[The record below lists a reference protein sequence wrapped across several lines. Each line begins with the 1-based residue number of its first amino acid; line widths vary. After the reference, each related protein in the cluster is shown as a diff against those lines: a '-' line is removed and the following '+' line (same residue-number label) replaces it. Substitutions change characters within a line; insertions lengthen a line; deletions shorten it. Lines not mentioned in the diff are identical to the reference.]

1 MANNGWFKMYR
12 AFQDWEYYKNNN
24 VKILWLHILLNTEY
38 NGAEK
43 GTYKTKIDDLST
55 ALDMTRDQVKYS
67 LALLEDSKQIAKC
80 RRGKYLLITVLNWGK
95 YQGNGGN
102 DTFPRNSP
110 EISPQFS
117 PQFSTEK
124 KQGQTVD
131 TKGIATDDE
140 NENSPEISTE
150 NSTEDFRKFPP
161 STLHYIEEVKKE
173 EEEIH
178 FLARNSKE
186 VLDRDAIL
194 YPDGWIE

>member
-24 VKILWLHILLNTEY
+24 VKVLWLHILLNTEY

-43 GTYKTKIDDLST
+43 GTYRTKIDDLST
-55 ALDMTRDQVKYS
+55 ALNMTREQIKHS
-67 LALLEDSKQIAKC
+67 LTLLEKSNQIK
-80 RRGKYLLITVLNWGK
+80 RSRSGNSILITVLNWSK
-95 YQGNGGN
+95 YQGSGAN
-102 DTFPRNSP
+102 DGFNNLSTS
-110 EISPQFS
+110 
-117 PQFSTEK
+117 FSTK
-124 KQGQTVD
+124 KSTTSKQGQAVD
-131 TKGIATDDE
+131 SKGIETNNNTE
-140 NENSPEISTE
+140 TSTSL
-150 NSTEDFRKFPP
+150 STTSSTTCQHR
-161 STLHYIEEVKKE
+161 TLHYIKEVKKE